1 MKEKDHFN
9 WFYTPVESNLKRYRT
24 DVSIYTMFSLLTMLW
39 NQGLPETQF
48 LIATVA
54 YLIPEL
60 REKKVQW
67 VYSFSISYHL
77 QINALKEITITFCE
91 NHNCFRCEL
100 ESYP

>member
-60 REKKVQW
+60 REEKASSVGLFILHFVSLADK
-67 VYSFSISYHL
+67 
-77 QINALKEITITFCE
+77 C
-91 NHNCFRCEL
+91 L
-100 ESYP
+100 ERNYNNILWKS